1 MKLETDGIYMKDME
15 SLLMMYFILDQ
26 CYWKDQED
34 MMGAFLGEISPDLLT
49 DGRPPD
55 EADFDTWKKAI
66 PIPIKDLT
74 NENILQYI
82 YSFLEDYQ
90 KEYGSGKPFEKT
102 LKRLKEVSEKDI
114 REAEIKT
121 QEAYNKYHYDD

>member
-1 MKLETDGIYMKDME
+1 MGVAGIYMKDME

-34 MMGAFLGEISPDLLT
+34 MMGAFLGEISPDLLVN
-49 DGRPPD
+49 GRPAD
-55 EADFDTWKKAI
+55 EAVFDDWKKSV

-74 NENILQYI
+74 SENILQYI

-90 KEYGSGKPFEKT
+90 KEFGSGRPFEKT

>member
-1 MKLETDGIYMKDME
+1 MAGTYMKDME

-34 MMGAFLGEISPDLLT
+34 MMGAFLGEISPDLVT
-49 DGRPPD
+49 DGRPAD
-55 EADFDTWKKAI
+55 EAVLGDWKKSI
-66 PIPIKDLT
+66 PIPIKNLT

-82 YSFLEDYQ
+82 RSFLEDYQ
-90 KEYGSGKPFEKT
+90 KEFGSGRPFEKT
-102 LKRLKEVSEKDI
+102 LERLKEVSEEDI

-121 QEAYNKYHYDD
+121 KEAYNKYHYDD

>member
-34 MMGAFLGEISPDLLT
+34 MMRAFLGEISPDLLT
-49 DGRPPD
+49 DGRPAD
-55 EADFDTWKKAI
+55 EADFDAWKKSI
-66 PIPIKDLT
+66 PIPIKNLT

-82 YSFLEDYQ
+82 RSFLEDYQ
-90 KEYGSGKPFEKT
+90 KEFGSGRPFEKT
-102 LKRLKEVSEKDI
+102 LKRLQEVSEEDI
-114 REAEIKT
+114 REAAIKT
-121 QEAYNKYHYDD
+121 REAYNKYHYDD

>member
-1 MKLETDGIYMKDME
+1 MEMAGTYMKDME

-49 DGRPPD
+49 DGRPAD
-55 EADFDTWKKAI
+55 EAVLGDWKKSI

-82 YSFLEDYQ
+82 RSFLEDYQ
-90 KEYGSGKPFEKT
+90 KEFGSGRPFEKT
-102 LKRLKEVSEKDI
+102 LKRLQEVSEEDI
-114 REAEIKT
+114 REAAIKT
-121 QEAYNKYHYDD
+121 KTAYNKYHYDD

>member
-1 MKLETDGIYMKDME
+1 MEMAGTYMKDME

-34 MMGAFLGEISPDLLT
+34 MRGAFLGEISPDLLT
-49 DGRPPD
+49 DGRPAD
-55 EADFDTWKKAI
+55 EAVLGDWKKSI

-82 YSFLEDYQ
+82 RSFLEDYQ
-90 KEYGSGKPFEKT
+90 KEFGSGRPFEKT
-102 LKRLKEVSEKDI
+102 LKRLQEVSEEDI
-114 REAEIKT
+114 REAAIKT
-121 QEAYNKYHYDD
+121 REAYNKYHYDD

>member
-1 MKLETDGIYMKDME
+1 MEMVGIYMKDME

-34 MMGAFLGEISPDLLT
+34 MMGAFLGEISPDLLVN
-49 DGRPPD
+49 GRPAD
-55 EADFDTWKKAI
+55 EAVFDDWKKSV
-66 PIPIKDLT
+66 PISIKDLT
-74 NENILQYI
+74 SENILQYI

-90 KEYGSGKPFEKT
+90 KEYGSGRPFEKT

>member
-1 MKLETDGIYMKDME
+1 MEMAGTYMKDME

-49 DGRPPD
+49 DGRPAD
-55 EADFDTWKKAI
+55 EAVLGDWKKSI
-66 PIPIKDLT
+66 PIPIKNLT

-82 YSFLEDYQ
+82 RSFLEDYQ
-90 KEYGSGKPFEKT
+90 KEFGSGRPFEKT
-102 LKRLKEVSEKDI
+102 LERLKEVSEEDI

>member
-1 MKLETDGIYMKDME
+1 MGVAGIYMKDME

-34 MMGAFLGEISPDLLT
+34 MMGAFLGEISPDLLVN
-49 DGRPPD
+49 GRPAD
-55 EADFDTWKKAI
+55 EAVFDDWKKSV
-66 PIPIKDLT
+66 PISIKDLT
-74 NENILQYI
+74 SENILQYI

-90 KEYGSGKPFEKT
+90 KEFGSGRPFEKT

-121 QEAYNKYHYDD
+121 QKAYNKYHYDD

>member
-1 MKLETDGIYMKDME
+1 MAGTYMKDME

-34 MMGAFLGEISPDLLT
+34 MMGAFLGEISPYLLT
-49 DGRPPD
+49 DGRPAD
-55 EADFDTWKKAI
+55 EAILGDWKKSI

-82 YSFLEDYQ
+82 RSFLEDYQ
-90 KEYGSGKPFEKT
+90 KEFGSGRPFEKT
-102 LKRLKEVSEKDI
+102 LKRLQQVSEEDI
-114 REAEIKT
+114 REAAIKT
-121 QEAYNKYHYDD
+121 KEAYNKYHYDD

>member
-1 MKLETDGIYMKDME
+1 MEMAGTYMKDME

-49 DGRPPD
+49 DGRPAD
-55 EADFDTWKKAI
+55 EAVLGDWKKSI
-66 PIPIKDLT
+66 PIPIKNLT

-82 YSFLEDYQ
+82 RSFLEDYQ
-90 KEYGSGKPFEKT
+90 KEFGSGRPFEKT
-102 LKRLKEVSEKDI
+102 LERLKEVSEEDI

-121 QEAYNKYHYDD
+121 KEAYNKYHYDD

>member
-49 DGRPPD
+49 DGGPAD
-55 EADFDTWKKAI
+55 EAVLGDWKKSI

-82 YSFLEDYQ
+82 RSFLEDYQ
-90 KEYGSGKPFEKT
+90 KEFGSGRPFEKT
-102 LKRLKEVSEKDI
+102 LKRLQEVSEEDI
-114 REAEIKT
+114 REAAIKT
-121 QEAYNKYHYDD
+121 KTAYNKYHYDD

>member
-1 MKLETDGIYMKDME
+1 MEMAGTYMKDME

-49 DGRPPD
+49 DGRPAD
-55 EADFDTWKKAI
+55 EAVLGDWKKSI

-82 YSFLEDYQ
+82 RSFLEDYQ
-90 KEYGSGKPFEKT
+90 KEFGSGRPFEKT
-102 LKRLKEVSEKDI
+102 LKRLQEVSEEDI
-114 REAEIKT
+114 REAAIKT
-121 QEAYNKYHYDD
+121 KEAYSKYHYDD

>member
-1 MKLETDGIYMKDME
+1 MGMAGIYMKDME

-34 MMGAFLGEISPDLLT
+34 MMGAFLGEISPDLLVN
-49 DGRPPD
+49 GRPAD
-55 EADFDTWKKAI
+55 EAVFDDWKKSV
-66 PIPIKDLT
+66 PISIKDLT
-74 NENILQYI
+74 SENILQYI

-90 KEYGSGKPFEKT
+90 KEYGSGRPFEKT

>member
-1 MKLETDGIYMKDME
+1 MEMAGTYMKDME

-34 MMGAFLGEISPDLLT
+34 MMGAFLGEISPYLLT
-49 DGRPPD
+49 DGRPAD
-55 EADFDTWKKAI
+55 EAILGDWKKSI

-82 YSFLEDYQ
+82 RSFLEDYQ
-90 KEYGSGKPFEKT
+90 KEFGSGRPFEKT

>member
-1 MKLETDGIYMKDME
+1 MEMAGTYMKDME

-49 DGRPPD
+49 DGRPAD
-55 EADFDTWKKAI
+55 EAVLGDWKKSI

-82 YSFLEDYQ
+82 RSFLEDYQ
-90 KEYGSGKPFEKT
+90 KEFGSGRPFEKT
-102 LKRLKEVSEKDI
+102 LKRLQEVSEEDI
-114 REAEIKT
+114 REAAIKT
-121 QEAYNKYHYDD
+121 REAYNKYHYDD

>member
-1 MKLETDGIYMKDME
+1 MEMVGIYMKDME
-15 SLLMMYFILDQ
+15 SFLMMYFIVEQ

-34 MMGAFLGEISPDLLT
+34 AMAIFLGESSITYPFA
-49 DGRPPD
+49 DGRP
-55 EADFDTWKKAI
+55 ADKANFDAWKKSI
-66 PIPIKDLT
+66 SIPIKDLT
-74 NENILQYI
+74 SENILQYI

>member
-1 MKLETDGIYMKDME
+1 MGVAGIYMKDME

-34 MMGAFLGEISPDLLT
+34 MMGAFLGEISPDLLVN
-49 DGRPPD
+49 GRPAD
-55 EADFDTWKKAI
+55 EAVFDDWKKSV
-66 PIPIKDLT
+66 PISIKDLT
-74 NENILQYI
+74 SENILQYI
-82 YSFLEDYQ
+82 YSFLEDNQ
-90 KEYGSGKPFEKT
+90 KESRSGRPFEKR

>member
-1 MKLETDGIYMKDME
+1 MEMAGTYMKDME

-49 DGRPPD
+49 DGRPAD
-55 EADFDTWKKAI
+55 EAVLGDWKKSI

-82 YSFLEDYQ
+82 RSFLEDYQ
-90 KEYGSGKPFEKT
+90 KEFGSGRPFEKT
-102 LKRLKEVSEKDI
+102 LERLKEVSEEDI

-121 QEAYNKYHYDD
+121 KEAYNKYHYDD

>member
-49 DGRPPD
+49 DGRPAD
-55 EADFDTWKKAI
+55 EAVLGDWKKSI
-66 PIPIKDLT
+66 PIPIKNLT

-82 YSFLEDYQ
+82 RSFLEDYQ
-90 KEYGSGKPFEKT
+90 KEFGSGRPFEKT
-102 LKRLKEVSEKDI
+102 LKRLQEVSEEDI
-114 REAEIKT
+114 REAAIKT
-121 QEAYNKYHYDD
+121 KTAYNKYHYDD

>member
-34 MMGAFLGEISPDLLT
+34 MMGAFLGEISPDLLVN
-49 DGRPPD
+49 GRPAD
-55 EADFDTWKKAI
+55 EAVFDDWKKSV
-66 PIPIKDLT
+66 PISIKDLT
-74 NENILQYI
+74 SENILQYI

>member
-1 MKLETDGIYMKDME
+1 MEMAGTYMKDME

-34 MMGAFLGEISPDLLT
+34 MMGAFLGEISPDLVT
-49 DGRPPD
+49 DGRPAD
-55 EADFDTWKKAI
+55 EAVLGDWKKSI
-66 PIPIKDLT
+66 PIPIKNLT

-82 YSFLEDYQ
+82 RSFLEDYQ
-90 KEYGSGKPFEKT
+90 KEFGSGRPFEKT
-102 LKRLKEVSEKDI
+102 LERLKEVSEEDI

-121 QEAYNKYHYDD
+121 KEAYNKYHYDD